1 MSKKA
6 LVTGV
11 NGQDGCYLA
20 KSLLEKGY
28 RVFGGQRRNTT
39 LKHWRLDEMGITDNI
54 EFVDLDLIDQ
64 KSIRNAIEKT
74 EPDEVYNLA
83 AQFIGSLSSEKPKL
97 AMLVDGLGVLRLLES
112 IRQINPKIKFF
123 QASTSDL
130 FGRSKEVVQTE
141 STPFN
146 PISPYA
152 AAKLYA
158 HHTTINYRDAYNMF
172 ACCGILFNHESPMRG
187 ERYVTRKITKGI
199 ALWLKESKP
208 IVLGNLEVEKDWG
221 HAEDFVEGMQ
231 LALNADQ
238 PKEYI
243 LATGKTNTIR
253 QFVDKVLTYLSIPAY
268 WKGDDCCDKRNN
280 KLIVTTD
287 KAYRRPAEA
296 DQLVGDSTKAK
307 TELGWDRKYD
317 IDGLIA
323 DMVEADLR
331 RYSKS

>member
-1 MSKKA
+1 
-6 LVTGV
+6 
-11 NGQDGCYLA
+11 
-20 KSLLEKGY
+20 
-28 RVFGGQRRNTT
+28 
-39 LKHWRLDEMGITDNI
+39 
-54 EFVDLDLIDQ
+54 
-64 KSIRNAIEKT
+64 
-74 EPDEVYNLA
+74 
-83 AQFIGSLSSEKPKL
+83 
-97 AMLVDGLGVLRLLES
+97 
-112 IRQINPKIKFF
+112 IKFF

-130 FGRSKEVVQTE
+130 FGKAKEVVQTE
-141 STPFN
+141 STPFH
-146 PISPYA
+146 PLSPYA

-158 HHTTINYRDAYNMF
+158 HHTTINYRETYNMF

-199 ALWLKESKP
+199 ALWLRERKP

-253 QFVDKVLTYLSIPAY
+253 QFVDKTLTYLSIPAY

>member
-6 LVTGV
+6 LVTGI

-28 RVFGGQRRNTT
+28 RVFGGQRRNTP
-39 LKHWRLDEMGITDNI
+39 LKHWRLDEMGITDDI

-64 KSIRNAIEKT
+64 KSIRKAIEKT

-83 AQFIGSLSSEKPKL
+83 AQFIGALSFEKPEL
-97 AMLVDGLGVLRLLES
+97 AKLVDGLGVLRLLES

-130 FGRSKEVVQTE
+130 FGRAKEVPQTE
-141 STPFN
+141 STPFH
-146 PISPYA
+146 PRSPYA

-158 HHTTINYRDAYNMF
+158 HHTTINYREAYNMF

-199 ALWLKESKP
+199 ALWLREGRP
-208 IVLGNLEVEKDWG
+208 IVLGNIDAQRDWG

-231 LALNADQ
+231 LALNADLPQ
-238 PKEYI
+238 EYI
-243 LATGKTNTIR
+243 LATGKTYTVR
-253 QFVDKVLTYLSIPAY
+253 QFIDKTLTYLSISGY
-268 WKGDDCCDKRNN
+268 WEDGECFDKRNN

-287 KAYRRPAEA
+287 KAYLRPAEA
-296 DQLVGDSTKAK
+296 DLLTGDSSKAK
-307 TELGWDRKYD
+307 KELGWNRKYD
-317 IDGLIA
+317 IDSLIA